1 MRIVADALMADVI
14 HALMMDI
21 MFVCT
26 SIKTSLV
33 LLIVIAVFLHFS
45 GIPATVKA
53 LAGAVVLVMTLF
65 TFMLPDTVAVSLI
78 RFGVVP
84 PQTVRPMVTT

>member
-1 MRIVADALMADVI
+1 MRIVADALMVDVI
-14 HALMMDI
+14 HVLMMDI

-26 SIKTSLV
+26 SIKRSLV

-45 GIPATVKA
+45 GIHATVKA
-53 LAGAVVLVMTLF
+53 IAGAVVLVTTLF
-65 TFMLPDTVAVSLI
+65 TFMPPEAVAVSLI

-84 PQTVRPMVTT
+84 QTVRPMVTT